1 MTIDYVNFAVEFVVG
16 LVSLQLVGSRLT
28 GNVNSAAGPVFSFS
42 AAFLPILYLL
52 CRKTSVQT

>member
-42 AAFLPILYLL
+42 AAFLPILYP
-52 CRKTSVQT
+52 